1 MGRLSVGGLGVGC
14 VGMGWVDLT
23 AGGTGSA
30 GGGVV
35 LWIYLKI
42 IGGQVFTNRGVI
54 ASILPTLRASCLEI
68 TVCCTNG
75 CEDCSYLLIFDDFF
89 LNRFGRLCTQVVLKR
104 QSSFA
109 HLYLAV
115 MNAFH

>member
-42 IGGQVFTNRGVI
+42 IGGQVFTYRGVI

-75 CEDCSYLLIFDDFF
+75 CEDCSYLMIFSKPLRAVVYAGCLETAIVF
-89 LNRFGRLCTQVVLKR
+89 LRI
-104 QSSFA
+104 
-109 HLYLAV
+109 YLAV
-115 MNAFH
+115 MNEFH